1 MVTAT
6 VTIRWATETDA
17 TAIAALDFF
26 TQSTE
31 FGTELS
37 SFMHDPNTGT
47 P

>member
-17 TAIAALDFF
+17 TAIAALGFV
-26 TQSTE
+26 TQSTGL
-31 FGTELS
+31 FA
-37 SFMHDPNTGT
+37 FMHDPNTGT